1 MKEFKDLGITPT
13 VDHFIGEKIKISKV
27 LNQRIVIER
36 YEINDSKY
44 TNKVL
49 KLQIKYKDESR
60 VIFTGSKVLMNI
72 IEQINKEDFP
82 FSTTIIKNGESLE
95 FS

>member
-27 LNQRIVIER
+27 LNQRIVIEK

-49 KLQIKYKDESR
+49 KLQIKYKDENR
-60 VIFTGSKVLMNI
+60 VIFTGSRVLMNL
-72 IEQINKEDFP
+72 IEQTSKEDFP